1 MLNAI
6 INKFNNN
13 FFKNLAEDIRLANIL
28 QSTKGALMNY
38 KRSNSNLWVS
48 SLCYFSILGLIPILA
63 IIFSIGRW
71 LNIDNYII
79 DNIIKNSPIDKYS
92 LAFLIKT
99 TQNLLETTRNGILA
113 GFGFF
118 FLGFSVLSLFSL
130 IEKSFNSIWK
140 VKTSKKF
147 SKKVGDFLIIFTSF
161 PLTLL
166 SMNILDKKISLFYSF
181 KIINFLAPYL
191 ALWAFFTIFYTII
204 PNTKIR
210 IVDTILSG
218 LLVSI
223 LLNQSNLIL
232 VKLQFVIQGYGK
244 VYGSFSIILI
254 FIIWLKIIWFII
266 LLGAHFT
273 YILQNKDFLK
283 NIEGIKNLNFSSK
296 YQISILILKEFII
309 NFKNNKPPLTVKEIS
324 EKTSFPMMITQDII
338 YLLKDI
344 ELISEI
350 TLENPQYESCYKL
363 SYNLTSL
370 TLKDV
375 KTLLEK
381 NGDSYNFN
389 SINENIDLMN
399 LDQKIVDTL

>member
-1 MLNAI
+1 MLKVL
-6 INKFNNN
+6 INKLNNK
-13 FFKNLAEDIRLANIL
+13 FLKNLMEDIRFSNIL
-28 QSTKGALMNY
+28 QSAKGALINY

-99 TQNLLETTRNGILA
+99 TQTLLETTRNGVLA

-140 VKTSKKF
+140 IKNSKKF
-147 SKKVGDFLIIFTSF
+147 SKKVGDFLIIFISF

-181 KIINFLAPYL
+181 KILNFLAPYL
-191 ALWAFFTIFYTII
+191 ALWAFFTIFYTVI
-204 PNTKIR
+204 PNIKIR
-210 IVDTILSG
+210 LVDTILSG
-218 LLVSI
+218 LFVSI

-232 VKLQFVIQGYGK
+232 VKLQFIIQGYGR

-283 NIEGIKNLNFSSK
+283 NIEGIKNINFSSK
-296 YQISILILKEFII
+296 YQISILILKEFIV
-309 NFKNNKPPLTVKEIS
+309 NFKNNEPPLTVREIS

-338 YLLKDI
+338 YLLKDM

-350 TLENPQYESCYKL
+350 SLENSQYESCYKI
-363 SYNLTSL
+363 SYNFSSL
-370 TLKDV
+370 TLREV
-375 KTLLEK
+375 KNLLEK
-381 NGDSYNFN
+381 NGDPYNF
-389 SINENIDLMN
+389 SSDNENIDLEN
-399 LDQKIVDTL
+399 LDQKIVDIL